1 MRATRRPSRWVAGDL
16 VQGTGGSSPPCW
28 KWVMVERPE
37 ENRVPSPAATLAGR
51 QPRVRVLHLL
61 LLWPLWRSHA
71 ILTNNQRLALQP
83 SSPQRCWNPGGRI
96 LDWLEVDT
104 DIIGHPPVLCV
115 ANCTDPTGLS
125 RWGLQ
130 ARDATVA
137 DIATQHVLPGPKPIL
152 TRHCCCLNVKRP
164 AGLLIHERKTA

>member
-1 MRATRRPSRWVAGDL
+1 MLEVGDGGTSRGEQGSLPSSNSGWPPAPCPSPPPSAALDTVAISRHLNQQPKARPPTQLTAEMLESRWMDFG
-16 VQGTGGSSPPCW
+16 
-28 KWVMVERPE
+28 
-37 ENRVPSPAATLAGR
+37 
-51 QPRVRVLHLL
+51 LH
-61 LLWPLWRSHA
+61 
-71 ILTNNQRLALQP
+71 
-83 SSPQRCWNPGGRI
+83 
-96 LDWLEVDT
+96 WLEVEVDT

-130 ARDATVA
+130 ARDVTVA

>member
-1 MRATRRPSRWVAGDL
+1 MT
-16 VQGTGGSSPPCW
+16 
-28 KWVMVERPE
+28 VERPE

-61 LLWPLWRSHA
+61 LLWTLWRSHT

-96 LDWLEVDT
+96 LDS
-104 DIIGHPPVLCV
+104 IGWRWRWTLISSATPPVLCV

-130 ARDATVA
+130 ARDVTVA
-137 DIATQHVLPGPKPIL
+137 DTTTQHVLPGPKPIL